1 MGAVHRRYV
10 DTSLGQIHVTE
21 AGDGPVVLLMHWV
34 PLSAEMYRDELAHF
48 AASGFRALA
57 VDMMGFGRSDRR
69 TGTWSVEQHATTM
82 AETLDALAAHDVV
95 VVGGHYSTPVA
106 VELAQ
111 PARAVANKMRALVVD
126 GGPLMPPEAF
136 QALLK
141 SARVG
146 TGPGLKDDGSH
157 RSWLWDQAA
166 HTYTVFAPRSF
177 QLDEARLPRIY
188 QFIADFIAAG
198 MRQDMA
204 QLQPYD
210 FAKKLG
216 AVRLPTLVLS
226 AETEPLRAS
235 FEPLIAAR
243 GDCASHLFPG
253 DHPLHDPARAGEFAR
268 AITGFYGSA
277 LTSRSTK

>member
-1 MGAVHRRYV
+1 VYRRYV

-21 AGDGPVVLLMHWV
+21 AGDGPAVLLMHWV
-34 PLSAEMYRDELAHF
+34 PLSGDMYRDELAYF

-69 TGTWSVEQHATTM
+69 TGLWSVEQHAQTIE
-82 AETLDALAAHDVV
+82 ETLSALAARDVV

-111 PARAVANKMRALVVD
+111 PTRADANKVRALVVD
-126 GGPLMPPEAF
+126 GGPLMPPQTF
-136 QALLK
+136 QALLQR
-141 SARVG
+141 ARVG
-146 TGPGLKDDGSH
+146 SGPGLRDDGSH

-166 HTYTVFAPRSF
+166 HTYTVFAPKSF

-198 MRQDMA
+198 MRHDMA

-210 FAKKLG
+210 FAAKLK
-216 AVRLPTLVLS
+216 AVQLPTLVLS
-226 AETEPLRAS
+226 ADTEPLRAS

-243 GDCASHLFPG
+243 GECASHLFPG

-277 LTSRSTK
+277 FTNRSTK

>member
-1 MGAVHRRYV
+1 MRRSYIE
-10 DTSLGQIHVTE
+10 TTLGQIHVTE
-21 AGDGPVVLLMHWV
+21 AGAGPAALLMHWV

-69 TGTWSVEQHATTM
+69 TGLWSVEQHATTM
-82 AETLDALAAHDVV
+82 AETLGALAARDVV

-111 PARAVANKMRALVVD
+111 PARAAANKVRALVVD

-136 QALLK
+136 RALLQ

-146 TGPGLKDDGSH
+146 SGPGLKDDGSH

-177 QLDEARLPRIY
+177 QLDAARLPRIY
-188 QFIADFIAAG
+188 QFIADFVAAG

-210 FAKKLG
+210 FAAKLK
-216 AVRLPTLVLS
+216 AVQLPTLVLS

-243 GDCASHLFPG
+243 GRSEEH
-253 DHPLHDPARAGEFAR
+253 
-268 AITGFYGSA
+268 
-277 LTSRSTK
+277 TSELQSR

>member
-1 MGAVHRRYV
+1 MDAMRRRYV
-10 DTSLGQIHVTE
+10 ETTLGLIHVTE
-21 AGDGPVVLLMHWV
+21 AGDGPAALLMHWV
-34 PLSAEMYRDELAHF
+34 PLSGEMYRDELAHF
-48 AASGFRALA
+48 AAAGMRALA

-69 TGTWSVEQHATTM
+69 TGLWSVEQHAKTM
-82 AETLDALAAHDVV
+82 DETLTALGAHDVV

-111 PARAVANKMRALVVD
+111 PARADANKVRALVID

-141 SARVG
+141 RARVG
-146 TGPGLKDDGSH
+146 SGPGLKDDGSH

-210 FAKKLG
+210 FAKKLA
-216 AVRLPTLVLS
+216 AVRLSTLVLS

>member
-1 MGAVHRRYV
+1 MRRRYV
-10 DTSLGQIHVTE
+10 ETTLGQIHVTE
-21 AGDGPVVLLMHWV
+21 AGDGPAVLLMHWV
-34 PLSAEMYRDELAHF
+34 PLSGAMYRDELAQF
-48 AASGFRALA
+48 SASGFRALA

-69 TGTWSVEQHATTM
+69 TGLWSVEQHATTM
-82 AETLDALAAHDVV
+82 AEVLSALGARDAV

-106 VELAQ
+106 VEMAQ
-111 PARAVANKMRALVVD
+111 PARAGTNNVRALVID

-136 QALLK
+136 QALLRK
-141 SARVG
+141 ARVG
-146 TGPGLKDDGSH
+146 SGPGLKDDGSH

-166 HTYTVFAPRSF
+166 HTYTVFAPQSF
-177 QLDEARLPRIY
+177 RLDEARLPRIY

-210 FAKKLG
+210 FAQKLA
-216 AVRLPTLVLS
+216 AVRVPTLVLS

-243 GDCASHLFPG
+243 GDCVSHLFPG
-253 DHPLHDPARAGEFAR
+253 DHPLHDPARAGEFAHVV
-268 AITGFYGSA
+268 AGFYRSA
-277 LTSRSTK
+277 LTIRSTK

>member
-1 MGAVHRRYV
+1 
-10 DTSLGQIHVTE
+10 
-21 AGDGPVVLLMHWV
+21 
-34 PLSAEMYRDELAHF
+34 MYRDELAHF
-48 AASGFRALA
+48 AAAGFRALA

-69 TGTWSVEQHATTM
+69 TGSWSVEQHATTM
-82 AETLDALAAHDVV
+82 EETVVALGVRDVV

-111 PARAVANKMRALVVD
+111 PARAVTNNVRALVMD
-126 GGPLMPPEAF
+126 GGPMLPPEAF

-146 TGPGLKDDGSH
+146 SGPGLKDDGSH

-166 HTYTVFAPRSF
+166 HTYSVFAPQNF
-177 QLDEARLPRIY
+177 QLDDARLPRIY

-210 FAKKLG
+210 FAAKLK
-216 AVRLPTLVLS
+216 AVQLPTLVLS

-243 GDCASHLFPG
+243 GECASHLFRG
-253 DHPLHDPARAGEFAR
+253 DHPLHDPARVGEFA
-268 AITGFYGSA
+268 AVITSFYRSA
-277 LTSRSTK
+277 LTSWSTK